1 MVRAVPPADAAR
13 RPRRLRR
20 WAPAIAFAIA
30 YLYSFPH
37 FPAIHSA
44 NELPRAYLVMA
55 IVDEGRFVIDTGVA
69 RWGTTVD
76 VSPSGGHH
84 YSNKAP
90 GSSLLAAPAY
100 GILHAVTAVVAGRAP
115 TLAET
120 LWVCR
125 VAAGVVPTLLFL
137 WLLWGFLARWAP
149 TRSARRLVILA
160 YGLGSMAMTYS
171 ILFIAHQLS
180 AVVIATAWI
189 VAVRVLDRE
198 LGERWML
205 AAGALAGAAP
215 LVDYQA
221 AFAAVPIAI
230 WVIARL
236 VRDHRR
242 DRRRALR
249 IVGWAALG
257 AAAPIALLLW
267 YHAVCFGHPLR
278 TGYAASETF
287 AHFHQ
292 KGFLGMDRL
301 RAEAFWGSTF
311 APDNGLF
318 LFCPVL
324 LAALPGWWLMWRR
337 PDQRGH
343 AATTLAIAVIYLL
356 FISSLNFWRGGWQ
369 LGPRYI
375 TVMLP
380 FWLPA
385 LASTV
390 TWAHSRPIA
399 RTIVVGLAGVGVVVY
414 AVSNALYPH
423 FPERFANPLY
433 EVTFSLLIDGHAPWN
448 AGWLIGLRGTLS
460 LLPYFIV
467 VAALWEWAALP
478 RKHLWPSALAG
489 TALGL
494 AIVLAYGALP
504 RGDRTGDDAAYARS
518 VAGAMP
524 RP

>member
-20 WAPAIAFAIA
+20 WAPAIALAIA

-55 IVDEGRFVIDTGVA
+55 MVDEGVFTIDTGVA

-100 GILHAVTAVVAGRAP
+100 AALHGVTAVVADRAP

-125 VAAGVVPTLLFL
+125 LATGVVPTLLFL
-137 WLLWGFLARWAP
+137 WLLWGFLARWTP
-149 TRSARRLVILA
+149 DPDARRLVLIA
-160 YGLGSMAMTYS
+160 YAIGSMAMTYS

-189 VAVRVLDRE
+189 LAVRVLDGE
-198 LGERWML
+198 LGDRWMF
-205 AAGALAGAAP
+205 AAGACAGAAP

-221 AFAAVPIAI
+221 AFAGIPIAV

-236 VRDHRR
+236 VRD
-242 DRRRALR
+242 RRRPLPILVPAL
-249 IVGWAALG
+249 IG
-257 AAAPIALLLW
+257 AAAPIAILLA
-267 YHAVCFGHPLR
+267 YHDACFGSPLR

-311 APDNGLF
+311 AADNGLF

-324 LAALPGWWLMWRR
+324 LAALPGWWLLGRR

-343 AATTLAIAVIYLL
+343 AATTLAVAAIYLL

-385 LASTV
+385 LAAAV
-390 TWAHSRPIA
+390 TWAHRRPWA
-399 RTIVVGLAGVGVVVY
+399 RAIVVGLAGVGVVVY
-414 AVSNALYPH
+414 ALSNALYPH

-433 EVTFSLLIDGHAPWN
+433 EVTFRLLRDGHAPWN
-448 AGWLIGLRGTLS
+448 AGWLVGLRGLAS
-460 LLPYFIV
+460 LLPYLAVI
-467 VAALWEWAALP
+467 AGLWVWAALP
-478 RKHLWPSALAG
+478 RRRLWPSALAG
-489 TALGL
+489 TALAA
-494 AIVLAYGALP
+494 AIIAGYGALP
-504 RGDRTGDDAAYARS
+504 RGDRSGDDAAYARS

-524 RP
+524 R